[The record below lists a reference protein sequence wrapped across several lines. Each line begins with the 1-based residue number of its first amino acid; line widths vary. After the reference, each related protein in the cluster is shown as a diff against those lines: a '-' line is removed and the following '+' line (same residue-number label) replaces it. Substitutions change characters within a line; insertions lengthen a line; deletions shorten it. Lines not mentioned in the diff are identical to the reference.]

1 MKRII
6 HQLQDH
12 LVATIS
18 LSVFVSLAL
27 TGTSSWNVWRT
38 YQNLQSTIT
47 KQVKVQ
53 DLSGKVVHF
62 DEVLTMSA
70 KMAASTGDLK
80 WENRYKQYEPELDQ
94 AIKGLLQEIPETEQL
109 DPAKTDAANQK
120 LIALEGKAF
129 DLVRKQ
135 QAPRALAIL
144 DGSEYEF
151 QKMIYASGT
160 QGTIRNVKKQL
171 AGDLKTGQQNL
182 ILSMTLAAASL
193 FVLTL
198 TWSVVLLAVRNY
210 IQDRQQAQHQL
221 MASQANLEQLNQQL
235 AQEVEQRSQQEQAV
249 RENNGQLEA
258 DIAELLDVVM
268 ALEEGDLTT
277 QAAVNERAT
286 GLVGDTLNRL
296 IESLNQVI
304 SVVVSTA
311 QSVTQNANQLEQ
323 VAVSTADQIQQQ
335 TQSVQRVKSLMDNVA
350 ELTHQSVSQSTATAI
365 AVQLAKT
372 AVVSGQQEMTG
383 MVNGI
388 ATLQQSADQM
398 VKRSQTLDEFVALA
412 AQFSKDQKRVA
423 TLTRVLALNAS
434 TLSSRA
440 LQEEDP
446 AQFVNIANEFDAIA
460 RQVNDLATQTTQ
472 SLGLLQQRTDQI
484 QTVTTGLSQ
493 DMGRINHLVQDFTQ
507 GAQQAQQA
515 FENLQNATEQV
526 EQAGHSVKTSSQTI
540 AKAVEDTKNS
550 TQAISNIT
558 EETLVKAMATRQ
570 QAEALDDLAQTL
582 LELVNF
588 FRIKVDED
596 SRASSKSSLVEV
608 L

>member
-1 MKRII
+1 
-6 HQLQDH
+6 
-12 LVATIS
+12 
-18 LSVFVSLAL
+18 
-27 TGTSSWNVWRT
+27 
-38 YQNLQSTIT
+38 
-47 KQVKVQ
+47 
-53 DLSGKVVHF
+53 
-62 DEVLTMSA
+62 
-70 KMAASTGDLK
+70 
-80 WENRYKQYEPELDQ
+80 
-94 AIKGLLQEIPETEQL
+94 
-109 DPAKTDAANQK
+109 
-120 LIALEGKAF
+120 
-129 DLVRKQ
+129 
-135 QAPRALAIL
+135 
-144 DGSEYEF
+144 
-151 QKMIYASGT
+151 
-160 QGTIRNVKKQL
+160 
-171 AGDLKTGQQNL
+171 
-182 ILSMTLAAASL
+182 
-193 FVLTL
+193 
-198 TWSVVLLAVRNY
+198 
-210 IQDRQQAQHQL
+210 

-446 AQFVNIANEFDAIA
+446 AQFANIANEFDAIA